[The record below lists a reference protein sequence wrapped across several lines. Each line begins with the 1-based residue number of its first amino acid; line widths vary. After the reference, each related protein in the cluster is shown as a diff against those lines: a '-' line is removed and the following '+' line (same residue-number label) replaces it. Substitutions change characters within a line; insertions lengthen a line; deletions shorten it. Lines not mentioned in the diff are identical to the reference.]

1 MFKTK
6 AAYAAFVVL
15 YQQFRG
21 RTEEVAMFTN
31 KSVNAAISALLLS
44 FSAHADMAFKHQSGM
59 MLFQH
64 YAQASCLATAFT
76 EGEIYDQAVSALNG
90 YREFG
95 AMPLEAY
102 DALIKPI
109 QQWLQKD
116 YATQAGKQNNLMKC
130 IDFAESELVTKI
142 YQGYAAE
149 LPDMNKKN

>member
-1 MFKTK
+1 MAFKRL
-6 AAYAAFVVL
+6 V
-15 YQQFRG
+15 
-21 RTEEVAMFTN
+21 
-31 KSVNAAISALLLS
+31 SAISATALI
-44 FSAHADMAFKHQSGM
+44 ACTAQADMAFKHQSGIT
-59 MLFQH
+59 LFQH

-76 EGEIYDQAVSALNG
+76 EGEIYDQAISALNG

-102 DALIKPI
+102 EELIAPI

-149 LPDMNKKN
+149 LPDMSKNN

>member
-1 MFKTK
+1 MKIW
-6 AAYAAFVVL
+6 AVL
-15 YQQFRG
+15 
-21 RTEEVAMFTN
+21 TVFTL
-31 KSVNAAISALLLS
+31 VMAVPDTAQAE
-44 FSAHADMAFKHQSGM
+44 MAFKQQNELK
-59 MLFQH
+59 LFQY

-102 DALIKPI
+102 EALIEPI
-109 QQWLQKD
+109 KQWLQKD

-142 YQGYAAE
+142 YHGHVVATRA
-149 LPDMNKKN
+149 

>member
-1 MFKTK
+1 MPH
-6 AAYAAFVVL
+6 VVREQL
-15 YQQFRG
+15 DHHHASDYQSHAEHG
-21 RTEEVAMFTN
+21 RQVQ
-31 KSVNAAISALLLS
+31 ALLVEKHRGD
-44 FSAHADMAFKHQSGM
+44 AH
-59 MLFQH
+59 QH
-64 YAQASCLATAFT
+64 YAQARCLASAFT
-76 EGEIYDQAVSALNG
+76 EGEIYDQAISALNG

-102 DALIKPI
+102 EALIEPI

-149 LPDMNKKN
+149 LPDKSKKN

>member
-1 MFKTK
+1 MNFRLLFTTFTLVI
-6 AAYAAFVVL
+6 AAPDTVQA
-15 YQQFRG
+15 
-21 RTEEVAMFTN
+21 E
-31 KSVNAAISALLLS
+31 
-44 FSAHADMAFKHQSGM
+44 MAFKQQSELK
-59 MLFQH
+59 LFQH

-76 EGEIYDQAVSALNG
+76 EGEVHQQAINALNG

-102 DALIKPI
+102 DALIEPI

-142 YQGYAAE
+142 YHGYAAE
-149 LPDMNKKN
+149 LPDMSKKN

>member
-1 MFKTK
+1 MKIW
-6 AAYAAFVVL
+6 AVL
-15 YQQFRG
+15 
-21 RTEEVAMFTN
+21 TVFTL
-31 KSVNAAISALLLS
+31 VMAVPDTAQAE
-44 FSAHADMAFKHQSGM
+44 MAFKQQNELK
-59 MLFQH
+59 LFQY

-102 DALIKPI
+102 EALIAPI

-130 IDFAESELVTKI
+130 IDFAESERVTKI

-149 LPDMNKKN
+149 FPEMSQKS